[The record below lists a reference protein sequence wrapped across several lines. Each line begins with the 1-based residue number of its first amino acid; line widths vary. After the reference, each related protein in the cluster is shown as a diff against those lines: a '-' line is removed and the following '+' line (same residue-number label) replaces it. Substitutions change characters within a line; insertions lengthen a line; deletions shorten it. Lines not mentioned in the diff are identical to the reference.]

1 MIMIITKNEFGEFH
15 SYDDRPSLIDENG
28 NIFWHK
34 NNLFHRDNLPAKV
47 INKDKG
53 NVFWEWWQNGLL
65 SNINGPAIIHINDG
79 IIFMEYYYLNN
90 NLHRDDGP
98 AIINYSGDVSL
109 EKYFLNDIEYSQQ
122 DYLKQIKDTNS
133 FNRMT

>member
-1 MIMIITKNEFGEFH
+1 MIITKNEFGEFH

-79 IIFMEYYYLNN
+79 IIFMEYY
-90 NLHRDDGP
+90 
-98 AIINYSGDVSL
+98 
-109 EKYFLNDIEYSQQ
+109 FLNDIEYSQQ